1 MAMHD
6 QAELATLRRHA
17 EKLAQSRKET
27 ATSAHL
33 LAAMACHPGP
43 VVALF
48 RERRLGVADLLR
60 AARAA
65 TDDEQDPVRR
75 ACTAARQ
82 VAERMRAPQP
92 AALHLLIALLS
103 RRQTAAYRA
112 LDQLGVDLS
121 RLRLAAMNLCLGQ
134 LGRKPIETAA
144 DRRQAQAAGRRA
156 EPRQPARGPELV
168 SLTKLRETTRRPRG
182 ERPPPSAQPERPAAR
197 SSQSEGP
204 TRTTSRPPVER
215 FRLAKKHYPLLTE
228 LGRNLTLE
236 AAEGRLDRVV
246 CRERE
251 VDRVLDVL
259 AKRHGNN
266 PCLVGPAGVGKTRVV
281 HGVALRTARRDVQR
295 GRDERLIIELSSAA
309 LLAGTGVRGG
319 LAQRFAALER
329 EVTNAEGRVVLFFDE
344 LHGLFSGDGGEE
356 LACEFKRAISSGA
369 LSCIGAT
376 TGPEYERSVELDP
389 ALARRFSRVEIEEP
403 SHDEALRV
411 LEALQP
417 DFEAHHRVRYCSDAL
432 SAAVAWTQRF
442 VPERALPD
450 KAVSVL
456 DLTGARVS
464 RRQGAVVERAQV
476 AEVVS
481 ECTQIPVE
489 RLLESDGA
497 RLLRLEALLAQRVVG
512 HDENLKAIAEA
523 VRRNAAG
530 LGARRPIGTFLLLGP
545 TGVGKTET
553 AKALAQA
560 LFFSEEA
567 LTRFDLSEY
576 GEPHTVARLLGAP
589 PGYIGHESGG
599 QLTEAVRK
607 RPYQVLLFDEF
618 EKAHR
623 AIHESLLAL
632 LDEGRMTDGRGRT
645 VDFSQTVVLMTS
657 NLGVSDLGQT
667 RTVGFQTVAPGA
679 RTAYAQRLRARAQ
692 ELMSPELF
700 NRIDEVL
707 VFEPLS
713 RREIREIAERL
724 LCGLAARLLKAR
736 GLRLRW
742 GGGVVDCL
750 LDSGGVDLRLGARPM
765 RRTLSRLLE
774 VPLAEALLRGEIPE
788 GSEVRVGVASG
799 ALQIAPV
806 EADPCTSIPA

>member
-1 MAMHD
+1 MHE

-17 EKLAQSRKET
+17 EKLAHSRKET

-75 ACTAARQ
+75 ACAAARQ

-121 RLRLAAMNLCLGQ
+121 RLRLSAMNLCLGQ
-134 LGRKPIETAA
+134 LGRKPIQTAA
-144 DRRQAQAAGRRA
+144 ERRQTQAAGRR
-156 EPRQPARGPELV
+156 PAAGPELV
-168 SLTKLRETTRRPRG
+168 SLSKLRETTRRPG
-182 ERPPPSAQPERPAAR
+182 AKRPHAETPQQASKLDR
-197 SSQSEGP
+197 SQSQRASSARRP
-204 TRTTSRPPVER
+204 RVASRPPAER
-215 FRLAKKHYPLLTE
+215 FRLSKKRFPMLSE

-246 CRERE
+246 CRDRE
-251 VDRVLDVL
+251 VDSVLDVL

-266 PCLVGPAGVGKTRVV
+266 PCLVGPSGVGKTRVV
-281 HGVALRTARRDVQR
+281 HGVALRTARLDSQCSP
-295 GRDERLIIELSSAA
+295 DERLIVELSSAA

-329 EVTNAEGRVVLFFDE
+329 EVTQAEGRVVLFFDE

-376 TGPEYERSVELDP
+376 TGPEYERSIELDP

-403 SHDEALRV
+403 SREEALRV

-417 DFEAHHRVRYCSDAL
+417 DFEAHHRVRYCADAL
-432 SAAVAWTQRF
+432 SAAITWTQRF
-442 VPERALPD
+442 VPERSLPD
-450 KAVSVL
+450 KAVNVL

-464 RRQGAVVERAQV
+464 RRQGEVVEREQV

-481 ECTQIPVE
+481 ECTQIPAE

-497 RLLRLEALLAQRVVG
+497 RLLRLEGLLGERVVG
-512 HDENLKAIAEA
+512 HGENLKAIAEA

-530 LGARRPIGTFLLLGP
+530 LSASRPIGTFLLLGP

-560 LFFSEEA
+560 LFFSEDA

-645 VDFSQTVVLMTS
+645 IDFCQTVVLMTS

-667 RTVGFQTVAPGA
+667 RTVGFQTVAPGV
-679 RTAYAQRLRARAQ
+679 RRAYSQSLRARAR

-707 VFEPLS
+707 VYEPLS
-713 RREIREIAERL
+713 RREIRQIAERL
-724 LCGLAARLLKAR
+724 LSALAARLLQTR

-750 LDSGGVDLRLGARPM
+750 LESGGVDLRLGARPM

-774 VPLAEALLRGEIPE
+774 VPLAEALLRGEIPR
-788 GSEVRVGVASG
+788 GSEVLVGAADGVLELHPAE
-799 ALQIAPV
+799 P
-806 EADPCTSIPA
+806 DPCASLPA